1 MNKLTAVILS
11 HRCALTHTNV
21 RVATEEP
28 CPGIT
33 PSLLPE
39 LEELTLC
46 SEDLSEDLGQPDTL
60 KLDVLSSLNCPKLRK
75 VVITHT
81 DPAMFD
87 DNTYD
92 FDTGD
97 WAKVDGFLV
106 RLAERAKS
114 RLRVE
119 LQLLEPFNR
128 RDMTIIDGFLPAFRK
143 VGDFATA
150 ITHEGERHY
159 RMFR

>member
-1 MNKLTAVILS
+1 MPH
-11 HRCALTHTNV
+11 HRVFAHANI
-21 RVATEEP
+21 RFVAEEP
-28 CPGIT
+28 CHGIT

-60 KLDVLSSLNCPKLRK
+60 KLDVLGSLIGPKLRK
-75 VVITHT
+75 IIITHT
-81 DPAMFD
+81 DSAMFD

-106 RLAERAKS
+106 RIAERTTS

-119 LQLLEPFNR
+119 LHLLEAFNR
-128 RDMTIIDGFLPAFRK
+128 QNVTMIDGFLPAFRK
-143 VGDFATA
+143 VGDFTTT
-150 ITHEGERHY
+150 ISREGERHY
-159 RMFR
+159 RPFR